1 MAGFPFWSSAT
12 DGTRPASF
20 SESGTCTTSC
30 PPARGAMLGGA
41 WFAAQAETNRA
52 RPPASAESRRNLD
65 WSRVPGT
72 AALIL
77 ATREGS
83 PAPAPLELL
92 AGEQRHQAHPVLGPC
107 GRDPGQLGHGG
118 RDVHR
123 ADEMGHVCPRG
134 ARGVTD
140 VEHDAL
146 ALVVRARLRLPPV
159 LAEGEAI
166 VRQVEDHRV
175 VERALGLELLDDGLH
190 RVVHREQRRSE
201 EHTSE

>member
-1 MAGFPFWSSAT
+1 MAGLPSWSSAT
-12 DGTRPASF
+12 DGTRPESF
-20 SESGTCTTSC
+20 SESGTSTTSC

-92 AGEQRHQAHPVLGPC
+92 EQVGQPRLDLDVVGVSGP
-107 GRDPGQLGHGG
+107 
-118 RDVHR
+118 
-123 ADEMGHVCPRG
+123 
-134 ARGVTD
+134 
-140 VEHDAL
+140 
-146 ALVVRARLRLPPV
+146 
-159 LAEGEAI
+159 I
-166 VRQVEDHRV
+166 
-175 VERALGLELLDDGLH
+175 VERERIPVPPLPLQVVQLLLPRVELGVQ
-190 RVVHREQRRSE
+190 VVQGPHAPERA
-201 EHTSE
+201 